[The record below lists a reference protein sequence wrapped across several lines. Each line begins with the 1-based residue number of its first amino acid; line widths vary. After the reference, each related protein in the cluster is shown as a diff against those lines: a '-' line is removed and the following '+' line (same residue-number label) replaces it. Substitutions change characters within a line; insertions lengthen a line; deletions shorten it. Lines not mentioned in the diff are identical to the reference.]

1 MPKIVL
7 NRTIQYKRKTY
18 RLGETVEIS
27 VEDVEML
34 KEFGEIIV
42 EEQQKKTEIEQ
53 PRKSTKRNTKR
64 VDK

>member
-64 VDK
+64 ADK